1 MYILYAMQEVTGEY
15 SEFSLIHHNL
25 YQKICWIN
33 EFGRLTGY
41 IHNCSYIILVLGNYD
56 GLTDLASEVVAD

>member
-1 MYILYAMQEVTGEY
+1 MNCHKSTTI
-15 SEFSLIHHNL
+15 SIK
-25 YQKICWIN
+25 KICWIN

-41 IHNCSYIILVLGNYD
+41 IHDCSYIILVLGNYD